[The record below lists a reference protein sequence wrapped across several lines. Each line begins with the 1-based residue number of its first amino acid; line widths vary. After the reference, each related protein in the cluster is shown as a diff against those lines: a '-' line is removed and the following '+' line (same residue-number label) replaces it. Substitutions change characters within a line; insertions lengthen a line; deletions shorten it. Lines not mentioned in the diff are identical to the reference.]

1 MLSVSLLALTMSV
14 LVKPVEVEYC
24 GGPLFG
30 SGTWKALIRAFMDD
44 LMELQHL

>member
-1 MLSVSLLALTMSV
+1 MLSVSLLALAMIG
-14 LVKPVEVEYC
+14 LVKPVEVDC
-24 GGPLFG
+24 GGLLFG